1 MMKNYW
7 LTKSHTAK
15 PYLFPHDDAAKF
27 IFDGGI
33 FANYKKAVTAGAA
46 VFDGEW
52 NIGNFNP

>member
-1 MMKNYW
+1 MEAV
-7 LTKSHTAK
+7 TAHCCFWCFLSDAK
-15 PYLFPHDDAAKF
+15 TGNAAKF